1 MKNKN
6 GFTLVEIISVVVIL
20 GVLALIAVPAVS
32 GYITNSRKTNYS
44 TTILSYL
51 QTVKGDY
58 DMGTYGDKIY
68 DNELMIVPIKLV
80 KLEKGGSTE
89 SPFGSYLYNKRRNPR
104 TFRADHREQ
113 SQKERYR
120 SILRFSEA
128 GAYGIQRI

>member
-51 QTVKGDY
+51 QTVKGDFS
-58 DMGTYGDKIY
+58 
-68 DNELMIVPIKLV
+68 VPV
-80 KLEKGGSTE
+80 V
-89 SPFGSYLYNKRRNPR
+89 
-104 TFRADHREQ
+104 
-113 SQKERYR
+113 
-120 SILRFSEA
+120 FS
-128 GAYGIQRI
+128 GK